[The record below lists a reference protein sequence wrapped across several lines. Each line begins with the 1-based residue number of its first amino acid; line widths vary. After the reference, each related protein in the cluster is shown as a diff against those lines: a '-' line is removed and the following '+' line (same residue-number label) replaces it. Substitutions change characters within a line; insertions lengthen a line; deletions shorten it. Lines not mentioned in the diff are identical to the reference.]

1 MMDDKFSLFSFSGKM
16 KTLHLSW
23 MAFFITF
30 MVWFNFA
37 PLLQMVKETL
47 ELSTEEIK
55 TLLIL
60 NVALTIPAR
69 VIIGMLTD
77 KYGPRLVYSILL
89 AVCSIPCFMFA
100 FADSFIEA
108 AIARFLLGFIGAGFV
123 IGIRLVSEWF
133 PHHELGTAEG
143 IYGGWGNFGSAV
155 AAFSLPTLALW
166 FGGDEGWRYAVAI
179 TGAMSLLFSF
189 IFYSQVTDTPKGATY
204 FKPTHSTAMEV
215 TSIGDFYFLLIMK
228 IPMYAALALLTWKL
242 SSSGIGMLSDTVVN
256 GVYLLLVGIYIYEI
270 TQVWKVNKTIFYND
284 VAPHHQYKFKQVA
297 VLNVLYF
304 ATFGSELAVISML
317 PLFFSDTFELTPV
330 MAGMVASAYAF
341 MNLMSRP
348 GGGWISDK
356 FGRKPTLLILTAG
369 LAVGYFLMG
378 QVNSEWPLWLAV
390 AAAMGCS
397 FFVQAGEGAVFATV
411 PLIKRRMTGQIA
423 GMTGAYGN
431 VGAVVYLT
439 ILSFVDYQT
448 FFFVIAVTA
457 VLGFVVLLK
466 MEEPSGK
473 ITEVNEDGSITLIDV
488 SH

>member
-1 MMDDKFSLFSFSGKM
+1 MDDKFSLFSFSGKM